1 MIHWILDVF
10 AFAVRAPTRAG
21 KSLSFF
27 KNKSALQ
34 TLCRYDHQL
43 FFPSSYRTRNMRK
56 MRINLFFPNT
66 QGPREISGAH
76 LFVIQKFN
84 YLLSY
89 GLHATPVLRPLQNV
103 PFCPISASDS
113 NFKPQNTKCIRACP
127 VKCEAYFSG
136 VVKIFAL
143 TRGVHAPRPYG
154 QLDSCPILLSC
165 RIVLDLEQN

>member
-1 MIHWILDVF
+1 MLSPFKQSVGFQEKHAVATLHGNQMRLPLLSDSVYGVLNVF

-113 NFKPQNTKCIRACP
+113 NLMN
-127 VKCEAYFSG
+127 S
-136 VVKIFAL
+136 
-143 TRGVHAPRPYG
+143 
-154 QLDSCPILLSC
+154 
-165 RIVLDLEQN
+165 